1 MSRSRRQSGAR
12 PRHQCLYAALNASD
26 PAHDDCAALLRDA
39 TEPLIIPDPVLPQ
52 LDYWVRKIASADAW
66 LSFCEDVA
74 AGAYHLQHLTPA
86 HLVEAAS
93 LQVRYRD
100 LPLDFVD
107 AAVFVVCALGER
119 KVATLDHRDFSVLR
133 TSEGQALTILP

>member
-1 MSRSRRQSGAR
+1 MALVLDTSV
-12 PRHQCLYAALNASD
+12 LYAALNAND
-26 PAHDDCAALLRDA
+26 PAHDDCAALLREA
-39 TEPLIIPDPVLPQ
+39 AEPLIIPDPVLPQ

-74 AGAYHLQHLTPA
+74 AGAYQVHHLTPA
-86 HLVEAAS
+86 LLIEAAS
-93 LQVRYRD
+93 LQVRYRN

-107 AAVFVVCALGER
+107 AAVFVVCGALGEK

>member
-1 MSRSRRQSGAR
+1 VALVLDTSI
-12 PRHQCLYAALNASD
+12 LYAALNSND
-26 PAHDDCAALLRDA
+26 PAHDACATLLLEA
-39 TEPLIIPDPVLPQ
+39 AEPLVIPAPVLPQ

-74 AGAYHLQHLTPA
+74 AGAYQVQNLTPA
-86 HLVEAAS
+86 LLVESAS

-100 LPLDFVD
+100 LRLDLVD
-107 AAVFVVCALGER
+107 AAVFVVCCALGER

-133 TSEGQALTILP
+133 TSEGEALTILP